1 MQNNSGAYSDI
12 NKLAG
17 KVYFTILSVNILWFL
32 LIFAAPYLESL
43 GGNYESISGFIY
55 LFFSKVC
62 HQDDLRSFHL
72 FGLKLAVCSRCLWI
86 YAGFFLGVVIYPLR
100 NKIGNFD
107 TPSVIY
113 LFIPAI
119 LLFLD
124 VLLDIAGVVKNS
136 FFSRSATGL
145 LTGFVLPFFIIP
157 GFVKF
162 FYEVNSF
169 LRNKISYKN

>member
-1 MQNNSGAYSDI
+1 
-12 NKLAG
+12 
-17 KVYFTILSVNILWFL
+17 
-32 LIFAAPYLESL
+32 
-43 GGNYESISGFIY
+43 
-55 LFFSKVC
+55 
-62 HQDDLRSFHL
+62 
-72 FGLKLAVCSRCLWI
+72 
-86 YAGFFLGVVIYPLR
+86 
-100 NKIGNFD
+100 
-107 TPSVIY
+107 PSVIY

>member
-1 MQNNSGAYSDI
+1 MQNNSVAYSDI
-12 NKLAG
+12 SKLAG
-17 KVYFTILSVNILWFL
+17 KVYFTILSVNLLWL
-32 LIFAAPYLESL
+32 LMIFAAPYLGTL
-43 GGNYESISGFIY
+43 GGNYESISGFVYI
-55 LFFSKVC
+55 FFSKVC

-86 YAGFFLGVVIYPLR
+86 YTGFFLGVVIYPLR
-100 NKIGNFD
+100 NKISNFD
-107 TPSVIY
+107 SPSVIY

-124 VLLDIAGVVKNS
+124 VLLDMTGVVKNS
-136 FFSRSATGL
+136 FLSRSATGF
-145 LTGFVLPFFIIP
+145 LTGLVLPFFIIP